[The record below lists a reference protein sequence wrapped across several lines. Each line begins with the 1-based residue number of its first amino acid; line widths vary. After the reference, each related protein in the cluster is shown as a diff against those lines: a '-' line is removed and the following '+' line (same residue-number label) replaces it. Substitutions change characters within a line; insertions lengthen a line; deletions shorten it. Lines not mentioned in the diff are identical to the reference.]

1 MAAPGGSQ
9 QVSAGLGGSGLVS
22 GSRQDVEGLGGSS
35 WVSEG
40 LGGSWQV
47 MVGLGRS
54 WWFLKGLGWSQRS
67 WQISVGIDGSFLAGL
82 DRSRRVSNCLRGSW
96 GVLPDLT
103 ACWYI
108 LAGLGGSEIFFRM

>member
-1 MAAPGGSQ
+1 
-9 QVSAGLGGSGLVS
+9 
-22 GSRQDVEGLGGSS
+22 
-35 WVSEG
+35 
-40 LGGSWQV
+40 

-54 WWFLKGLGWSQRS
+54 WWFLKGLGWSQGS

-96 GVLPDLT
+96 GDSADFSESLWVLPDLT